1 MMNETENVFFSDTNE
16 IYEKMKYVKATGKFN
31 YFLKRIN
38 ESYEKLFRT
47 VMDNTKANLIYSN
60 IVNSGTMN
68 IAFILIFFIGGREVV
83 KGNLSIGTLTIISSY
98 YQMVNSSVIQ
108 VLSYVKGFE
117 TARGANLRIPEILNL
132 ENEKVGDIS

>member
-1 MMNETENVFFSDTNE
+1 
-16 IYEKMKYVKATGKFN
+16 MKYVKATGKFN

-68 IAFILIFFIGGREVV
+68 ITFILIFFIGGREVV

-98 YQMVNSSVIQ
+98 YQMANSSVIQ

-117 TARGANLRIPEILNL
+117 TARGANLRIPEIFNL